1 MKIKLFIETKEVT
14 LPLQMANFIH
24 DVDEGGVVNIFL
36 VHSNKLNEKWLA
48 KSSNVVIRYSDSTL
62 LSALNKISH
71 VLINKC
77 PTAIDIHA
85 ALAESYDLLLPL
97 LMQLNILR
105 SIIHLHVY
113 EGDIGELV
121 AAAALEK
128 IPLHLFNK
136 LAAGYANKI
145 NMAMDNNKVMPKDDW
160 NISAGYA
167 WHKVLTT
174 TYYLQENSALKN
186 SKELPCGNVPG
197 VDEHKIKN
205 FLELFKI
212 PYGIYSQL
220 QKIGISS
227 FLLLSTAPR
236 FPSLKKQHQEAL
248 VDVIQHA
255 INEFAIPEEKILL
268 FREKKE
274 GEVDS
279 EILSRLG
286 CKVIKLPEL
295 ITLNFLKVLQI
306 LPLEIAGYF
315 SDELYQAPEK
325 SILFFL
331 TTDLPEDTDKYAGH
345 INFSNKKIYHVNE
358 LVGVNPG
365 SFRKRIFYCPGSM
378 GDAIYALGCLT
389 AFREF
394 YNEDFIFIAH
404 KLYHDLIVSSPTVAQ
419 CWDINALTED
429 AFIDIAIARQEK
441 KFHFLGHWEDIVAS
455 EHMTDAFIGD
465 GIRNHSLCNKQPM
478 ISLASL
484 DKKNVNDF
492 IDNNHLQ
499 KAKTVLL
506 HPNIGSPNRTW
517 TEKGWNQLAKYFI
530 AAGWK
535 VVIIGS
541 DNNKYQEKKMMDI
554 DLPEAINCINQF
566 SMLEMIYLMERCQL
580 LVACDSGPVALAGFT
595 SIAICALYSI
605 IPAGYRLPY
614 RNGRYGWNA
623 MGIDTGCQFG
633 QCGHLIM
640 SPQFFKNKLGKEF
653 TRPQGDEFSV
663 WCPNDKK
670 YRCMKKVTAEH
681 FWHQIQ
687 LFLNS
692 DNYVKNF

>member
-1 MKIKLFIETKEVT
+1 MFAPSL
-14 LPLQMANFIH
+14 
-24 DVDEGGVVNIFL
+24 
-36 VHSNKLNEKWLA
+36 
-48 KSSNVVIRYSDSTL
+48 
-62 LSALNKISH
+62 
-71 VLINKC
+71 
-77 PTAIDIHA
+77 DIHA
-85 ALAESYDLLLPL
+85 ALAESYDLLIPL
-97 LMQLNILR
+97 LMRLNSLR
-105 SIIHLHVY
+105 SLIHLHVY
-113 EGDIGELV
+113 EGEIAELV
-121 AAAALEK
+121 AASALEK
-128 IPLHLFNK
+128 IPVNLFNK
-136 LAAGYANKI
+136 LVTGYGNTI
-145 NMAMDNNKVMPKDDW
+145 SMALNNNHNMPKDEW
-160 NISAGYA
+160 NIAAGYA

-174 TYYLQENSALKN
+174 TYYLQENSSFKN
-186 SKELPCGNVPG
+186 SKKLPCGNVPAI
-197 VDEHKIKN
+197 DENKITD

-212 PYGIYSQL
+212 PNGIYSQL
-220 QKIGISS
+220 RKISS
-227 FLLLSTAPR
+227 SSLLLLSTSPR

-255 INEFAIPEEKILL
+255 INEFAISEEKILL

-274 GEVDS
+274 GEVDG
-279 EILSRLG
+279 EILRQLG
-286 CKVIKLPEL
+286 CKAIKLPEL
-295 ITLNFLKVLQI
+295 ITLNFLKVLEI
-306 LPLEIAGYF
+306 LPLAIAGYF

-331 TTDLPEDTDKYAGH
+331 TTELPEDTDKYAGH

-358 LVGVNPG
+358 LVGVKPG
-365 SFRKRIFYCPGSM
+365 SFKKRVFYCPGSM

-389 AFREF
+389 AFRECHD
-394 YNEDFIFIAH
+394 EDFIFIAH
-404 KLYHDLIVSSPTVAQ
+404 KLYHDLIASSPVVAQ
-419 CWDINALTED
+419 YWDINALTED
-429 AFIDIAIARQEK
+429 AFIDIAIARQEN

-465 GIRNHSLCNKQPM
+465 SIHNHSLCNKQPM

-492 IDNNHLQ
+492 IHNHYLQ
-499 KAKTVLL
+499 KEKTVLL

-554 DLPEAINCINQF
+554 DIPEAINCINQF

-580 LVACDSGPVALAGFT
+580 LVACDSGPVALAGLT

-605 IPAGYRLPY
+605 IPASYRLPY

-623 MGIDTGCQFG
+623 MGIDTECQFG

-640 SPQFFKNKLGKEF
+640 SPQFVKNKLGKEF
-653 TRPQGDEFSV
+653 TRPRGDEFSV

-670 YRCMKKVTAEH
+670 YRCMKKVTAEY

-687 LFLNS
+687 LFLSS
-692 DNYVKNF
+692 DDYVKNS

>member
-24 DVDEGGVVNIFL
+24 GVDEGGVVNVFL
-36 VHSNKLNEKWLA
+36 ICSNTLNEKWLA
-48 KSSNVVIRYSDSTL
+48 KSSNIVIRYNEFTL
-62 LSALNKISH
+62 LSALDKISH
-71 VLINKC
+71 VLINQC

-97 LMQLNILR
+97 LMRLNLLR

-113 EGDIGELV
+113 EGNTGELV

-128 IPLHLFNK
+128 LPLHLFNK
-136 LAAGYANKI
+136 LAVGYANKI
-145 NMAMDNNKVMPKDDW
+145 NMAMDNNRFIPKEEW
-160 NISAGYA
+160 NIAAGYA

-186 SKELPCGNVPG
+186 SKKLPCENTSL
-197 VDEHKIKN
+197 VDEHKITH
-205 FLELFKI
+205 FLALFKI
-212 PYGIYSQL
+212 PYGIYAQL
-220 QKIGISS
+220 QKIGTSS
-227 FLLLSTAPR
+227 LLLLSTSPR

-255 INEFAIPEEKILL
+255 IKEFAISEDKILL

-274 GEVDS
+274 GEVDG
-279 EILSRLG
+279 EILRQLG
-286 CKVIKLPEL
+286 CRAIKLPEL

-306 LPLEIAGYF
+306 LPLAIAGYF

-331 TTDLPEDTDKYAGH
+331 TTELPEDTDKYASH

-358 LVGVNPG
+358 LVGVKPG
-365 SFRKRIFYCPGSM
+365 SFKKRVFYCPGSM

-389 AFREF
+389 AFRECHD
-394 YNEDFIFIAH
+394 EDFIFIAH
-404 KLYHDLIVSSPTVAQ
+404 KLYHDLIASSPVVAQ
-419 CWDINALTED
+419 YWDINALTED
-429 AFIDIAIARQEK
+429 AFIDIAIARQEN

-465 GIRNHSLCNKQPM
+465 SIHNHSLCNKQPM

-492 IDNNHLQ
+492 IHNHHLQ
-499 KAKTVLL
+499 KEKTVLL

-554 DLPEAINCINQF
+554 DIPEAINCINQF

-580 LVACDSGPVALAGFT
+580 LVACDSGPVALAGLT

-605 IPAGYRLPY
+605 IPASYRLPY

-623 MGIDTGCQFG
+623 MGIDTECQFG

-653 TRPQGDEFSV
+653 TRPRGDEFSV

-670 YRCMKKVTAEH
+670 YRCMKKVTAEY

-687 LFLNS
+687 LFLSS
-692 DNYVKNF
+692 DDYVKNS